1 MVAITTA
8 VLAGVAAVSTAA
20 GYFEQKKAS
29 RKSRRQQEKA
39 NRVASVSSQVE
50 NATARRRAIAQAR
63 MAQAQ
68 NLASAGGQVQNSSG
82 LAGSNAALGS
92 QLGAN
97 VGTQGQLLG
106 SQEAVFGLRQDAQNT
121 LADGQLRAQG
131 FGAIAGLA
139 KFGATN
145 FSPTSEIVPTTSTG
159 GRNSFRQSSVPQSSG
174 FIPSNTPGP
183 R

>member
-1 MVAITTA
+1 MAAITTA
-8 VLAGVAAVSTAA
+8 VLMGVAAAASTAS
-20 GYFEQKKAS
+20 YFDAKKSA
-29 RKSRRQQEKA
+29 RKSRRVQEKA
-39 NRVASVSSQVE
+39 NRTASVSSQVQ
-50 NATARRRAIAQAR
+50 NATSRRRAIAQAR

-68 NLASAGGQVQNSSG
+68 NISSAGGQVQNSSG

-97 VGTQGQLLG
+97 VGTQGQQLA
-106 SQEAVFGLRQDAQNT
+106 SQEATFGLRQDAQNIM
-121 LADGQLRAQG
+121 ADSQIRQQG

-139 KFGATN
+139 QFGAAN
-145 FSPTSEIVPTTSTG
+145 FSPTSAPSTG